1 MKLSTLFSRPILL
14 LIAMG
19 CSVAAKADSFDSTT
33 GLLKLNLVTVGS
45 AKYTV
50 QLRLEDDGRLKLISA
65 VPAVYTKSTFSTYD
79 STSWRLNTSVVDFD
93 GQDYRGIFELDATGS
108 YFSLLSARTKIN
120 TDGDELFDDEEG
132 VDDADGDGLAN
143 YLDSDSDGDG
153 IEDYIEE
160 DRDSDRDGIIDSLD
174 TDSDGDGIF
183 DVSEGVLDNDNDGIA
198 NYIDLDS
205 DGDGKFDDLDTDG
218 DGISDREDFD
228 DDNDGIQDSRDFD
241 VDGDGIIDGSDA
253 DSDRI
258 PDALEG
264 IVDSDMDGI
273 LDYVDDDDADGI
285 PDLLDD
291 DSDGNGF
298 LDTRDSDSD
307 GITLVSTY
315 RWRDDYLYG
324 KSYSYKYS
332 SNPGSISCK
341 QAPT

>member
-33 GLLKLNLVTVGS
+33 GVLKLNLVTVGS

-79 STSWRLNTSVVDFD
+79 SISGRLNTTVVDFD
-93 GQDYRGIFELDATGS
+93 GQDYRGIFELDTTGS
-108 YFSLLSARTKIN
+108 YFSLLSARTGID
-120 TDGDELFDDEEG
+120 TDGDGLFDDEEG
-132 VDDADGDGLAN
+132 VDDVDGDGLAN

-153 IEDYIEE
+153 IEDYIEG

-205 DGDGKFDDLDTDG
+205 DGDGVKDVDD
-218 DGISDREDFD
+218 ISDREDFD

-241 VDGDGIIDGSDA
+241 VDGDGIIDGSYA
-253 DSDRI
+253 DSDRV
-258 PDALEG
+258 PDALEA
-264 IVDSDMDGI
+264 IVDSD
-273 LDYVDDDDADGI
+273 LD
-285 PDLLDD
+285 
-291 DSDGNGF
+291 N
-298 LDTRDSDSD
+298 
-307 GITLVSTY
+307 
-315 RWRDDYLYG
+315 
-324 KSYSYKYS
+324 
-332 SNPGSISCK
+332 
-341 QAPT
+341 

>member
-1 MKLSTLFSRPILL
+1 
-14 LIAMG
+14 MG

-33 GLLKLNLVTVGS
+33 GVLKLNLVTVGS

-79 STSWRLNTSVVDFD
+79 SISGRLNTTVVDFD

-108 YFSLLSARTKIN
+108 YFSLLSARTGID
-120 TDGDELFDDEEG
+120 TDGDGLFDDEEG
-132 VDDADGDGLAN
+132 VDDVDDHDWN
-143 YLDSDSDGDG
+143 
-153 IEDYIEE
+153 
-160 DRDSDRDGIIDSLD
+160 
-174 TDSDGDGIF
+174 
-183 DVSEGVLDNDNDGIA
+183 
-198 NYIDLDS
+198 
-205 DGDGKFDDLDTDG
+205 GDGKSDDLDTDG

-264 IVDSDMDGI
+264 IVDSDLDGI
-273 LDYVDDDDADGI
+273 LDYLDDDDDADGI

-307 GITLVSTY
+307 GITDDLDYDDDNDGIYDSDDDDIDGDGDIDNPDSDSDGV
-315 RWRDDYLYG
+315 RDSKD
-324 KSYSYKYS
+324 SDD
-332 SNPGSISCK
+332 
-341 QAPT
+341 

>member
-33 GLLKLNLVTVGS
+33 GVLKLNLVTAGS

-79 STSWRLNTSVVDFD
+79 SISGRLNTTVVDFD

-108 YFSLLSARTKIN
+108 YFSLLSARTGID
-120 TDGDELFDDEEG
+120 TDGDGLFDDDEG
-132 VDDADGDGLAN
+132 VDDVDGDGLAN

-153 IEDYIEE
+153 IEDYIEG

-183 DVSEGVLDNDNDGIA
+183 DVSEGVLDNDSDGIA
-198 NYIDLDS
+198 NYVDLDS
-205 DGDGKFDDLDTDG
+205 DGDGVKDVDDHDWNGDGKSDDLDTDG

-241 VDGDGIIDGSDA
+241 VDGDGIIDGSYA
-253 DSDRI
+253 DSDRV
-258 PDALEG
+258 PDALEA
-264 IVDSDMDGI
+264 IVDSD
-273 LDYVDDDDADGI
+273 LD
-285 PDLLDD
+285 
-291 DSDGNGF
+291 N
-298 LDTRDSDSD
+298 
-307 GITLVSTY
+307 
-315 RWRDDYLYG
+315 
-324 KSYSYKYS
+324 
-332 SNPGSISCK
+332 
-341 QAPT
+341 